1 MKKILIWGI
10 VLSLMVVFCGKE
22 TSGVEKKVEGKVE
35 GKAELQIT
43 LPSYNILNEEIYDE
57 SIKTQVTLSILV
69 SGKISEEG
77 LKALLGKLYSS
88 IKARKGFK
96 YHKHPTNIYIY
107 AYTSKERFQ
116 SEWGLWIAMLDKSY
130 NDAEPKIRVKMIQ
143 LDQLGKEPEQKFG
156 LSEAKRKKIYWELDE
171 VGWRAERE
179 GQKKYP
185 SDLNKQSRLCKTLK
199 ERYRAP
205 IRKKYNI
212 TEDQAFEIRIEGSVN
227 DWPVP

>member
-10 VLSLMVVFCGKE
+10 ILFLMVVFCDKE
-22 TSGVEKKVEGKVE
+22 TSGVEEKVEK
-35 GKAELQIT
+35 KAELQIA
-43 LPSYNILNEEIYDE
+43 LPSYEILNEDVYDAP
-57 SIKTQVTLSILV
+57 IKTQVTLSILV

-77 LKALLGKLYSS
+77 LKVLLGKLYSS

-116 SEWGLWIAMLDKSY
+116 SEMGLWIAMLDKSY
-130 NDAEPKIRVKMIQ
+130 DDAESTIRIKMTQ
-143 LDQLGKEPEQKFG
+143 LEQLGKKPEQKFG

-171 VGWRAERE
+171 AGWRAERE

-185 SDLNKQSRLCKTLK
+185 SDLNKQDRLCETLEEK
-199 ERYRAP
+199 YKAP
-205 IRKKYNI
+205 IRKKYNL
-212 TEDQAFEIRIEGSVN
+212 TKDQAFEIVVEGYVK

>member
-22 TSGVEKKVEGKVE
+22 TSEVEKKVEE
-35 GKAELQIT
+35 KAELQII
-43 LPSYNILNEEIYDE
+43 LPSYGILNEDIYDAP
-57 SIKTQVTLSILV
+57 IKTQVTLSILV

-77 LKALLGKLYSS
+77 LKVLLGKLYSS

-116 SEWGLWIAMLDKSY
+116 SEMGLWIAMLDKSY
-130 NDAEPKIRVKMIQ
+130 DDAEPNIRVKRTQ

-171 VGWRAERE
+171 AGWRAERE

-185 SDLNKQSRLCKTLK
+185 SDLNKQGRLCKTLK
-199 ERYRAP
+199 EKYKAP

-212 TEDQAFEIRIEGSVN
+212 TKDQAFEIRVEGLVK